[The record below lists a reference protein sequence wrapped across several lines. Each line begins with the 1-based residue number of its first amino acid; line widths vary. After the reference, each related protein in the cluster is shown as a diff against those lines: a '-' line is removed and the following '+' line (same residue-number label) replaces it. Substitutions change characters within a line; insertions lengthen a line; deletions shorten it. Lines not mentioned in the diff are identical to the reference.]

1 MRLIILSAC
10 LATILNGSLPAQDA
24 LNVELYAQYNPQD
37 GRASG
42 SWSYVGPDGTEYALL
57 GAQTGTAILEIEAN
71 GNLTERAFIPG
82 PPSNW
87 REITVI
93 GNHAYVVTEGS
104 TNPHPGMQVIDLSG
118 LPQGAELA
126 TTFNAEFNR
135 GHIIQKDI
143 FEEQPYVFV
152 CGTTTTSGLHIIDV
166 SNPNMPQQVGLYM
179 PGYYIHD
186 CHVRGNILFA
196 AAFYEGTMDI
206 LDISDPATPVLLN
219 RMPYSGGN
227 THSMS
232 TTLDMNYLFLCDEQ
246 DGLVA
251 RMFDITELTEPVQVA
266 TYTANLQSL
275 VHNPYIRGDF
285 MFITH
290 NTEGLR
296 VLDITDPEVPVEV
309 GYYDTYA
316 GQSGGFSGLWSACPY
331 LPSGKILGGNREDG
345 LYVWEFNDTKAG
357 RYYGQVLDS
366 LSGEP
371 LVNAV
376 VTVEENPGLALT
388 TDFNGTFASGTV
400 LPAVTLNVA
409 RSGYEAKSIEVV
421 PESGS
426 SVELTIPLSPIST
439 ATGHEE
445 LHSGLHLYPT
455 PAREHVTVTLPA
467 LPKGTTAA
475 LLSANGGV
483 AQSWQA
489 LKDNQLVIERGNTPS
504 GRYLFVLYGPAGKVL
519 ATEPVVFQ

>member
-1 MRLIILSAC
+1 MRLTILFVC
-10 LATILNGSLPAQDA
+10 LATILNRPLPAQDA
-24 LNVELYAQYNPQD
+24 LNVELYAQYNPLD

-42 SWSYVGPDGTEYALL
+42 SWSYVGSDGKEYALL
-57 GAQTGTAILEIEAN
+57 GAQTGTAILEIGAN
-71 GNLTERAFIPG
+71 GALTERAFIPG

-87 REITVI
+87 REITVVSDY
-93 GNHAYVVTEGS
+93 AYVVTEGS
-104 TNPHPGMQVIDLSG
+104 ANPHPGMQVIDLSD
-118 LPQGAELA
+118 LPQSAALA
-126 TTFNAEFNR
+126 TTFSTAFTR

-143 FEEQPYVFV
+143 FEAQPYVFV

-166 SNPNMPQQVGLYM
+166 SDPTMPQQVGLYQ

-186 CHVRGNILFA
+186 CHVRGNMLFA

-206 LDISDPATPVLLN
+206 LDISDPANPVLLN
-219 RMPYSGGN
+219 RMPYPGGN

-232 TTLDMNYLFLCDEQ
+232 TTLDMHYLFLCDEQ

-251 RMFDITELTEPVQVA
+251 RMFDITDLTEPVQVA

-316 GQSGGFSGLWSACPY
+316 GQSGGFNGLWSACPY

-345 LYVWEFNDTKAG
+345 LYVWEFNNTKAG
-357 RYYGQVLDS
+357 RYYGQVIDS

-376 VTVEENPGLALT
+376 ITVEENPGPALT
-388 TDFNGTFASGTV
+388 TNFNGAFASGT
-400 LPAVTLNVA
+400 LSAAVTLNVA
-409 RSGYEAKSIEVV
+409 RSGYETKRIEVV
-421 PESGS
+421 LEPGS
-426 SVELTIPLSPIST
+426 EVELTIPLSPIGTST
-439 ATGHEE
+439 GYEK
-445 LHSGLHLYPT
+445 LNSGLRLYPT
-455 PAREHVTVTLPA
+455 PAREQVTIKLPA
-467 LPKGTTAA
+467 LPKSTTAS

-483 AQSWQA
+483 AQNWKA
-489 LKDNQLVIERGNTPS
+489 LTGNQLVIERGNTPS
-504 GRYLFVLYGPAGKVL
+504 GRYLFVLYGPAGNIL